1 MSLRIIV
8 KTAQIR
14 GWIEER
20 HGTPVCRRNTD
31 DDLAVLFDGEK
42 SAFAN
47 AGTVEYDTLSV
58 DELVEAMKLNHLVL
72 LVDQEAGKTFHKFIQ
87 HG

>member
-8 KTAQIR
+8 KTEQIR
-14 GWIEER
+14 GWIVER

-31 DDLAVLFDGEK
+31 DDLAVLFGGSTADYE
-42 SAFAN
+42 
-47 AGTVEYDTLSV
+47 TLSI
-58 DELVEAMKLNHLVL
+58 DELIEAMKLNHLVL
-72 LVDQEAGKTFHKFIQ
+72 LVDQEAGKTFYRFIQ

>member
-8 KTAQIR
+8 KTEQIR
-14 GWIEER
+14 GWIVER

-31 DDLAVLFDGEK
+31 NDLAVLFDGVAADK
-42 SAFAN
+42 SSY
-47 AGTVEYDTLSV
+47 EILSV
-58 DELVEAMKLNHLVL
+58 DELIEAMKLNHLVL